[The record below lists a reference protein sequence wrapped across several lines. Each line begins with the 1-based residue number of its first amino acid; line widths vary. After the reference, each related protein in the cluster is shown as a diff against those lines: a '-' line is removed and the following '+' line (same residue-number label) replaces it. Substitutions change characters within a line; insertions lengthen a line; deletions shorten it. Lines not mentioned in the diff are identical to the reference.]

1 MHNQDPIEVGFT
13 GGFHHPLLHYKNDNG
28 DFVKRFS
35 KYRKAG
41 LVPSPA
47 AVKIPALARIGRGHP
62 TLLNRA
68 GIPVMDPAQKAI
80 RLRSEYC
87 PEV

>member
-1 MHNQDPIEVGFT
+1 MHYKMHNQDPIEVGFT

-47 AVKIPALARIGRGHP
+47 AVSVNHVKFDII
-62 TLLNRA
+62 
-68 GIPVMDPAQKAI
+68 I
-80 RLRSEYC
+80 
-87 PEV
+87 